1 MDLRITAVLIFF
13 GFLFILGLSFLTYG
27 VVGEILIRREY
38 EYRIKS
44 SNMIYRWL
52 CIGIWLRNFREAP
65 TNSENFDWYDF
76 YLNESPRGIKRY
88 THISQVWRQKD
99 DYEYIAAYLEE
110 HKKDWEDYAAWAIQ
124 SGIFSSEFAAS
135 IL

>member
-1 MDLRITAVLIFF
+1 MDLRITLMPIIL
-13 GFLFILGLSFLTYG
+13 GFSFILGLGLLIYTTLTWKW
-27 VVGEILIRREY
+27 IKREG

-44 SNMIYRWL
+44 SHMIYRWL
-52 CIGIWLRNFREAP
+52 CIKTWLGCAPEKPSTNF
-65 TNSENFDWYDF
+65 NWYDF
-76 YLNESPRGIKRY
+76 YLNESPRGPKRY

-99 DYEYIAAYLEE
+99 EYEEIAAYLEK
-110 HKKDWEDYAAWAIQ
+110 HKKDWEDYVEWAIQ

>member
-1 MDLRITAVLIFF
+1 MDPRIISIFIML
-13 GFLFILGLSFLTYG
+13 GFLFVLGLSFLIWGTLT
-27 VVGEILIRREY
+27 EKWIKREG

-44 SNMIYRWL
+44 SHMIYRWL
-52 CIGIWLRNFREAP
+52 CIHTWLGKELEKPNAE
-65 TNSENFDWYDF
+65 FDWYNF
-76 YLNESPRGIKRY
+76 YLNESPRGPKRY

-99 DYEYIAAYLEE
+99 EYEEIAAYLEE
-110 HKKDWEDYAAWAIQ
+110 HKKDWEDYAEWAIS